1 MEWSFKLIKH
11 KKMNKNYFLQLLL
24 PMLFIT
30 VTSCGQTPKAGV
42 NKTPV
47 ALGKIYQLPAE
58 PDAIIPNTN
67 PQLSKIVLNDYI
79 MIIQWHFEMRFTD
92 AERKQY
98 EQILIDMWNNNE
110 KDRKDIQNTS
120 VYANQLRA
128 KDLNSVNSERFSRG
142 NHDIMDCG
150 MEGLLQNWEPNSLR
164 GNIKKGASNGDK
176 ESVFLWNKITA
187 YEQPVAEG
195 KIFVSKFTQMYIDA
209 AAEWMAYKINVV
221 ANKQLII
228 LDEEKREQMGK
239 MIMAAWK
246 KEQAE
251 QKSEYEWG
259 NVQAMLSSASTYWN
273 YLRLTKRFSLDSYIT
288 NYNKL
293 STLADWAKE
302 VVYYCPAVK
311 PYAEQRIKELK
322 EYAAKMSDAEWQ
334 LEFKRLNMQMDMSKQ
349 VFQQMKNQMVE
360 SHVLMLNIIEGDDRW
375 EVKERKTY

>member
-1 MEWSFKLIKH
+1 MKSKIYLVLILH
-11 KKMNKNYFLQLLL
+11 CLLAHL
-24 PMLFIT
+24 S
-30 VTSCGQTPKAGV
+30 SCGQNQNASAKPKSII
-42 NKTPV
+42 PV

-58 PDAIIPNTN
+58 PDGVVPNTN
-67 PQLSKIVLNDYI
+67 PAMQKSMLNDYI
-79 MIIQWHFEMRFTD
+79 MQIEWHFEIHFTNE
-92 AERKQY
+92 ERRTY
-98 EQILIDMWNNNE
+98 EKIIIDMWNNDE
-110 KDRKDIQNTS
+110 KQRSDINFW
-120 VYANQLRA
+120 VNDVRQLRQKSLGDVNA
-128 KDLNSVNSERFSRG
+128 ECFRRQNS
-142 NHDIMDCG
+142 DIFDCG
-150 MEGLLQNWEPNSLR
+150 MEGLLGTWNPTSLR
-164 GNIKKGASNGDK
+164 GGIKKGAQSQDK
-176 ESVFLWNKITA
+176 ESVFLWNKITQ

-195 KIFVSKFTQMYIDA
+195 KVFVSKFTQKYIDA
-209 AAEWMAYKINVV
+209 AAEWIAYKINVV
-221 ANKQLII
+221 ANKQLIV

-239 MIMAAWK
+239 MIMTAWK

-293 STLADWAKE
+293 STVADWAGE
-302 VVYYCPAVK
+302 VVYYCPAAK

-360 SHVLMLNIIEGDDRW
+360 SHVLMLNILEGYDKW
-375 EVKERKTY
+375 EVKEVKTY